1 LRDITP
7 PEPVSEPE
15 HDYHWLAWGGVVL
28 LGAALMFAVWE
39 VKRRMSVANPAIGPE
54 RWAQAELERIQQMGL
69 PADGDG
75 IRHHALVSE
84 VARRYFERRFR
95 LKAPGKTTAEFLEAM
110 RQGGQLKPEQFTILQ
125 DALDRCDLAKFA
137 RVSPTA
143 EECDE
148 LSRNV
153 RALVKQTSQA
163 ETS

>member
-1 LRDITP
+1 
-7 PEPVSEPE
+7 
-15 HDYHWLAWGGVVL
+15 
-28 LGAALMFAVWE
+28 
-39 VKRRMSVANPAIGPE
+39 
-54 RWAQAELERIQQMGL
+54 
-69 PADGDG
+69 
-75 IRHHALVSE
+75 
-84 VARRYFERRFR
+84 
-95 LKAPGKTTAEFLEAM
+95 M
-110 RQGGQLKPEQFTILQ
+110 RQGGQLKPEQFAILQ